1 MIPLGI
7 GQNLNYV
14 VFFHVYKYMYLCY
27 SCQNGL
33 FYLWCMIVMNINF
46 LLQDVFVLRSHH
58 TVPVILRRKFSPRM
72 ICPREI
78 LSDTFR
84 GRLKFFMNL
93 YEFNF

>member
-33 FYLWCMIVMNINF
+33 FYLWCMIVMNINCT
-46 LLQDVFVLRSHH
+46 LGVG
-58 TVPVILRRKFSPRM
+58 
-72 ICPREI
+72 E
-78 LSDTFR
+78 LSAEGWTD
-84 GRLKFFMNL
+84 
-93 YEFNF
+93 